1 LLFRLNAMTT
11 LILLGQLA
19 LKPSVKVSVEPS
31 VRGYVMSS
39 FGNVKSSE
47 KPLAFIGEKSYIY
60 A

>member
-1 LLFRLNAMTT
+1 MTT

-39 FGNVKSSE
+39 FGKVKSSE
-47 KPLAFIGEKSYIY
+47 KTLAFIGEKSYIY